1 MASPTRRRSR
11 SNPSTAAI
19 PPPHITTLK
28 RSTARAYPLRENTD
42 GKRRHPPMPRRA
54 RGATIEGDERRAPI
68 KVMIAGGGVAALEA
82 LMALH
87 ELAGD
92 RITLQLVTPTPE
104 FAYRPLA
111 VAEPFGLGEARRY
124 DVVRIAADHRAA
136 VHIAGIKSVDTARHR
151 VVTWDGRELP
161 FDILLVAVGAHATT
175 SIPGSVMVQG
185 PGYTGRFRTLLRD
198 LDERRVHNVAFAVPP
213 GASWPLPLYE
223 LALMTATHVAEH
235 GLRKVR
241 LSLVTPET
249 APLELFG
256 AAASETVRELLEERG
271 IELHLSRYPTRFED
285 GELSLIPDETLAARA
300 SREPAEPGGPK
311 ARRGFPPTPTASSLS
326 TSMASCSGEQDV
338 YAAGDATNSPI
349 KQGGV
354 ATQQADAAAEA
365 IAARAGADVD
375 PQPFRP
381 VLRGL
386 LLTGATPRYMRAEV
400 SGGRGEEWR
409 VSDHALWWPPSKIA
423 GKRLAPYLALRHD
436 ELETEPDGLHVD
448 VDVPATEDGAVSPEQ
463 TPSRLT
469 R

>member
-1 MASPTRRRSR
+1 MPGRR
-11 SNPSTAAI
+11 P
-19 PPPHITTLK
+19 
-28 RSTARAYPLRENTD
+28 
-42 GKRRHPPMPRRA
+42 
-54 RGATIEGDERRAPI
+54 GATIELMNESPI

-92 RITLQLVTPTPE
+92 RISLELVTPTPE

-124 DVVRIAADHRAA
+124 DVVRIASDHRAA
-136 VHIAGIKSVDTARHR
+136 VHIAAVKSVDTAARKIETR
-151 VVTWDGRELP
+151 DGRELP
-161 FDILLVAVGAHATT
+161 FDVLLVAVGAHATT

-185 PGYTGRFRTLLRD
+185 PGYTSRFRTLLRD
-198 LDERRVHNVAFAVPP
+198 LEERRVHNVAFAVPP

-223 LALMTATHVAEH
+223 LALMTAAHVAER

-241 LSLVTPET
+241 LSLVTPEQ

-256 AAASETVRELLEERG
+256 APASETVRELLDGRG
-271 IELHLSRYPTRFED
+271 IELHVSCYPSGLEEGR
-285 GELSLIPDETLAARA
+285 LSLVPDDRLPAARVV
-300 SREPAEPGGPK
+300 SLPTLTGPHL
-311 ARRGFPPTPTASSLS
+311 AGLRADVAGFIPVDLNGLVH
-326 TSMASCSGEQDV
+326 GEQDV

-365 IAARAGADVD
+365 IASRAGADVE

-386 LLTGATPRYMRAEV
+386 LLTGATPRYMRAEL
-400 SGGRGEEWR
+400 SGGRGEDSR

-436 ELETEPDGLHVD
+436 ELETDPDGLHVD
-448 VDVPATEDGAVSPEQ
+448 VEVPATEDEAVSPGR